1 MKKILPFI
9 FTICIAQDSY
19 NGLINFNYAGTVD
32 GIITSLVQDTVPTG
46 FAFNQFG
53 PDTSYFIMGS
63 ITEQENNSFDLFISI
78 LQDTTFPVQPRTW
91 EIPGQG
97 NQENPL
103 SLESIVIL
111 MPGMDSLFVNEIFDY
126 LSDSTIFGDSVN
138 FDSLL
143 TNVFVELADN
153 LYLGL
158 AGEIEIFDVSDSSL
172 SGNFSSTLIKPAF
185 YFPPHMIMV
194 NNGVFNFNQINAL
207 DLTVDDFGIIPES
220 ITLFPAYPNPFNP
233 VTTLRFTIAEKS
245 VSHINLDIYDLKG
258 KIIQSLANRIKQPG
272 NYEIQWNAIDFPS
285 GIYIAKLQSGKI
297 AQTTKLLLI
306 K

>member
-1 MKKILPFI
+1 
-9 FTICIAQDSY
+9 
-19 NGLINFNYAGTVD
+19 
-32 GIITSLVQDTVPTG
+32 
-46 FAFNQFG
+46 
-53 PDTSYFIMGS
+53 
-63 ITEQENNSFDLFISI
+63 
-78 LQDTTFPVQPRTW
+78 
-91 EIPGQG
+91 
-97 NQENPL
+97 
-103 SLESIVIL
+103 
-111 MPGMDSLFVNEIFDY
+111 
-126 LSDSTIFGDSVN
+126 
-138 FDSLL
+138 
-143 TNVFVELADN
+143 
-153 LYLGL
+153 
-158 AGEIEIFDVSDSSL
+158 
-172 SGNFSSTLIKPAF
+172 
-185 YFPPHMIMV
+185 MV